1 MIALIVHN
9 IPEGII
15 TFLTTTKDLNL
26 GISLSFSIALHNIPE
41 GISIFIPI
49 YYGTK
54 SKRKAFLYTFISGFS
69 EVIGALIAWLF
80 LSKLV
85 NDFFFSFIFAATAG
99 IMLYISV
106 KELIPEAIS
115 YGKKKMLYIM
125 FVLGMVIM
133 FLSEF
138 IL

>member
-15 TFLTTTKDLNL
+15 TFLTTTKDLHL

-54 SKRKAFLYTFISGFS
+54 SKKKAFLYTFIAGFS

-125 FVLGMVIM
+125 FVLGMIIM